1 MIMKGNSGSVWRTVL
16 LAAFMCLAAGEA
28 YGYEVW
34 KGGDILVPNDGV
46 LVVEDNCNIGIVIV
60 GKDGCLIIKPGA
72 SVTVSSRLDS
82 YPGSKIYVFGQLNVR
97 YTQDY
102 NFKGVIYMMHR
113 GNLNG
118 TLDDDG
124 TIESVD
130 EDETLAMIS
139 TKRKVEGQVPSRSNG
154 YVGWKDCYAKGMVIG
169 DDFVPFDY
177 YEDEQCTTEH
187 HIPDIE
193 EWREYDGRLE
203 GYYFTL
209 GDANYHAAYTE
220 GELVLD
226 DDMVFPDKA
235 EYRCDE
241 DDILVSDTNTIAY
254 SREFKYTGVWQCW
267 FVPFD
272 VRVDEEQFDAAEVAG
287 ILMDDEGNTVVAF
300 RKMAAGALM
309 KAGTPYVV
317 KAKKSSVYIE
327 AAGNILYKASS
338 RTDVD
343 LRSAYDDF
351 LISGIYEWQS
361 SDEGYTLNTSGK
373 FMQMAAD
380 ARLAPQRFWLT
391 VSPRTNRP
399 YGNGAVTSAARQ
411 QYFTV
416 LGDGDGTTGVVETD
430 FGVEKKADIYNLQGQ
445 KVTEIASGEIYIMDG
460 RKFVAE

>member
-1 MIMKGNSGSVWRTVL
+1 MKGNSGSVWRTVL

-34 KGGDILVPNDGV
+34 KSGKILVEEDCV
-46 LVVEDNCNIGIVIV
+46 LLVENGKEIEVDDLFNQEGIVVIAM
-60 GKDGCLIIKPGA
+60 GA
-72 SVTVSSRLDS
+72 SVKLD
-82 YPGSKIYVFGQLNVR
+82 YAVKITSGGKVYVFGNLDLTKVQ
-97 YTQDY
+97 YS
-102 NFKGVIYMMHR
+102 
-113 GNLNG
+113 GNNE
-118 TLDDDG
+118 G
-124 TIESVD
+124 TIYRMATRQVYGSLDGGKIVSVD
-130 EDETLAMIS
+130 EKETIAMIS
-139 TKRKVEGQVPSRSNG
+139 TGLIKGQMPSKSNK

-169 DDFVPFDY
+169 DDFVPLDY
-177 YEDEQCTTEH
+177 YEDEQCIH
-187 HIPDIE
+187 HITNIE
-193 EWREYDGRLE
+193 LWREHDGRLE

-226 DDMVFPDKA
+226 GDVVFPDKA

-309 KAGTPYVV
+309 KASTPYVV
-317 KAKKSSVYIE
+317 KAKKSSVAIE
-327 AAGNILYKASS
+327 AARNKLYKASS

-411 QYFTV
+411 LYFTV

>member
-1 MIMKGNSGSVWRTVL
+1 MKGDSGSVWRTVL

-34 KGGDILVPNDGV
+34 KSGSILVKEDSV
-46 LVVEDNCNIGIVIV
+46 LLVENGKEIEVDKLLNQEGIVVIALGAKV
-60 GKDGCLIIKPGA
+60 KLDNAVQITSGGK
-72 SVTVSSRLDS
+72 V
-82 YPGSKIYVFGQLNVR
+82 YVFGYLDL
-97 YTQDY
+97 T
-102 NFKGVIYMMHR
+102 GVKYSDNDGIIYRMAT
-113 GNLNG
+113 GYVNG
-118 TLDDDG
+118 TLDGDG
-124 TIESVD
+124 TIVTMNEK
-130 EDETLAMIS
+130 ETIAMIS
-139 TKRKVEGQVPSRSNG
+139 TGLVKGQMPSKSNS

-169 DDFVPFDY
+169 NDFVPLEY
-177 YEDEQCTTEH
+177 YEDEQCTH
-187 HIPDIE
+187 HIPNIE
-193 EWREYDGRLE
+193 LWRKHEGRLE
-203 GYYFTL
+203 GYYFTI
-209 GDANYHAAYTE
+209 GDVNYHATYHYF
-220 GELVLD
+220 ELILD
-226 DDMVFPDKA
+226 GDMVFPDKA

-267 FVPFD
+267 FVPFE

-309 KAGTPYVV
+309 KASTPYVV
-317 KAKKSSVYIE
+317 RAKKNSVAIE
-327 AAGNILYKASS
+327 AAGNKLYKASS

-351 LISGIYEWQS
+351 LIRGIYEWQS

-373 FMQMAAD
+373 FMQMAAGN
-380 ARLAPQRFWLT
+380 RLAPQRFWLT
-391 VSPRTNRP
+391 VSPRFGRP

>member
-1 MIMKGNSGSVWRTVL
+1 MKGNSGSVWRTML

-34 KGGDILVPNDGV
+34 KSGKILVKEDCV
-46 LVVEDNCNIGIVIV
+46 LLVENGKEIEVDDLFNQEGIVVIAM
-60 GKDGCLIIKPGA
+60 GA
-72 SVTVSSRLDS
+72 SVKLDHAVQITS
-82 YPGSKIYVFGQLNVR
+82 GGKVYVFGNLDLTGVKYSENNEGTIYCMATGNV
-97 YTQDY
+97 
-102 NFKGVIYMMHR
+102 
-113 GNLNG
+113 NG
-118 TLDDDG
+118 TLDGG
-124 TIESVD
+124 TIVTMNEK
-130 EDETLAMIS
+130 ETIAMIS
-139 TKRKVEGQVPSRSNG
+139 TGLVKGLMPSKSNS

-169 DDFVPFDY
+169 DDFVPLDY
-177 YEDEQCTTEH
+177 FEDEQCTH
-187 HIPDIE
+187 HISNIE
-193 EWREYDGRLE
+193 LWREHDGRLE
-203 GYYFTL
+203 GYYFTI
-209 GDANYHAAYTE
+209 GDVNYHATYHYF
-220 GELVLD
+220 ELILD
-226 DDMVFPDKA
+226 GDMVFPDKA

-267 FVPFD
+267 FVPFE

-309 KAGTPYVV
+309 KASTPYVV
-317 KAKKSSVYIE
+317 RAKKNSVAIE

-373 FMQMAAD
+373 FMQMAAGN
-380 ARLAPQRFWLT
+380 RLAPQRFWLT
-391 VSPRTNRP
+391 VSPRFGRP

>member
-1 MIMKGNSGSVWRTVL
+1 MKGDSGSVWRTVL
-16 LAAFMCLAAGEA
+16 LVAFMCLAAGEA

-34 KGGDILVPNDGV
+34 KGGDASVNSGV
-46 LVVEDNCNIGIVIV
+46 LVVEDDCEIGIVAV
-60 GKDGCLIIKPGA
+60 REEGCLIIKPDA
-72 SVTVSSRLDS
+72 SVKVLSRVYS
-82 YPGSKIYVFGQLNVR
+82 YTGSKIYVFGQLDVNNVKDSSF
-97 YTQDY
+97 Q
-102 NFKGVIYMMHR
+102 GVIYVMFGGGVL
-113 GNLNG
+113 GNLG
-118 TLDDDG
+118 SEG
-124 TIESVD
+124 TIVSLD
-130 EDETLAMIS
+130 KDETLAMIS
-139 TKRKVEGQVPSRSNG
+139 TKRKVGGQMPSRSNG
-154 YVGWKDCYAKGMVIG
+154 YVGWKDYYGIGMEADG
-169 DDFVPFDY
+169 DFISFSC
-177 YEDEQCTTEH
+177 YEDEQYTKPIDFEKWK
-187 HIPDIE
+187 DA
-193 EWREYDGRLE
+193 DGKLE

-226 DDMVFPDKA
+226 GDVVFPDKA

-241 DDILVSDTNTIAY
+241 DDILVGKTNTIAY
-254 SREFKYTGVWQCW
+254 SREFKSTGVWQCW
-267 FVPFD
+267 FVPFE

-317 KAKKSSVYIE
+317 RAKKNSVAIK
-327 AAGNILYKASS
+327 AARNKLYKASM

-411 QYFTV
+411 LYFTV

>member
-1 MIMKGNSGSVWRTVL
+1 MKGNSGSVWRTVL

-34 KGGDILVPNDGV
+34 KSGNIRPTEGGV
-46 LVVEDNCNIGIVIV
+46 LLVENGKQIEVYDLVNREGIVVIA
-60 GKDGCLIIKPGA
+60 PGA
-72 SVTVSSRLDS
+72 KVKLD
-82 YPGSKIYVFGQLNVR
+82 YAIQNTKGGKVYVFGYLDL
-97 YTQDY
+97 T
-102 NFKGVIYMMHR
+102 GVEISSNDGTVYCMST
-113 GNLNG
+113 GTVNG
-118 TLDDDG
+118 TFLDCKG
-124 TIESVD
+124 TIVSVG
-130 EDETLAMIS
+130 EDATLAMIS
-139 TKRKVEGQVPSRSNG
+139 TGQVKGQMPSRSNS

-169 DDFVPFDY
+169 GDFVPLEY
-177 YEDEQCTTEH
+177 YKDEQCTER
-187 HIPDIE
+187 ISDIE
-193 EWREYDGRLE
+193 AWRNDYGKLE

-241 DDILVSDTNTIAY
+241 EDDILVSDTNTIAY
-254 SREFKYTGVWQCW
+254 SREFKSTGVWQCW

-317 KAKKSSVYIE
+317 KAKKNSVYIE

-351 LISGIYEWQS
+351 LIRGIYEWQS

-373 FMQMAAD
+373 FMQMAAGN
-380 ARLAPQRFWLT
+380 RLAPQRFWLT

>member
-1 MIMKGNSGSVWRTVL
+1 MKGNSGSVWRTVL

-28 YGYEVW
+28 YGYKVW
-34 KGGDILVPNDGV
+34 KSGDILVDNSV
-46 LVVEDNCNIGIVIV
+46 LLVENGKQIEVGDLKNQEGIVVIA
-60 GKDGCLIIKPGA
+60 PEA
-72 SVTVSSRLDS
+72 SVKLNNAVQITSGGKV
-82 YPGSKIYVFGQLNVR
+82 YVFGDLDLTGVEYSGNNEGTIYCMATGNV
-97 YTQDY
+97 
-102 NFKGVIYMMHR
+102 
-113 GNLNG
+113 NG
-118 TLDDDG
+118 TLDG
-124 TIESVD
+124 GKIESMD
-130 EDETLAMIS
+130 KDATLAMIS
-139 TKRKVEGQVPSRSNG
+139 TGLVKGLMPSKSNS

-169 DDFVPFDY
+169 NDFVPLDY
-177 YEDEQCTTEH
+177 YEDEQCIIH
-187 HIPDIE
+187 HISNIE
-193 EWREYDGRLE
+193 EWREHDGRLE

-209 GDANYHAAYTE
+209 GDVNYHATYHYF
-220 GELVLD
+220 ELRLD
-226 DDMVFPDKA
+226 EDVVFPDKA

-241 DDILVSDTNTIAY
+241 DDIRVSDTNTIAY
-254 SREFKYTGVWQCW
+254 SREFKSTGVWQCW
-267 FVPFD
+267 FVPFE

-309 KAGTPYVV
+309 KASTPYVV
-317 KAKKSSVYIE
+317 KAKKNSVAIK
-327 AAGNILYKASS
+327 AAGNKLYKASS

-351 LISGIYEWQS
+351 LIRGIYEWQS

-373 FMQMAAD
+373 FMQMAAGN
-380 ARLAPQRFWLT
+380 RLAPQRFWLT
-391 VSPRTNRP
+391 VSPRTRRP

-411 QYFTV
+411 LYFTV

>member
-1 MIMKGNSGSVWRTVL
+1 MKGNTGSVWRTVL

-34 KGGDILVPNDGV
+34 DGSDLSMRSGV
-46 LVVEDNCNIGIVIV
+46 FVVEEYQKVEIDNLDISDEVCLVIKEDGKVVIKQGLQTRLESKVYIFGELDISGCQMSINYGTVYVTSV
-60 GKDGCLIIKPGA
+60 GTMEGTFTHNLGSINQLTGLETKDLM
-72 SVTVSSRLDS
+72 L
-82 YPGSKIYVFGQLNVR
+82 SKF
-97 YTQDY
+97 
-102 NFKGVIYMMHR
+102 
-113 GNLNG
+113 
-118 TLDDDG
+118 
-124 TIESVD
+124 
-130 EDETLAMIS
+130 
-139 TKRKVEGQVPSRSNG
+139 RKVEGQVPSKENG
-154 YVGWKDCYAKGMVIG
+154 YVGWKDYYAKGMETDG
-169 DDFVPFDY
+169 DFIPFRTF
-177 YEDEQCTTEH
+177 EDEECKKE
-187 HIPDIE
+187 INFE
-193 EWREYDGRLE
+193 KWKKADGKLE
-203 GYYFTL
+203 GYYFTI
-209 GDANYHAAYTE
+209 GDVNYHAAYTE

-226 DDMVFPDKA
+226 GDMVFPDKA
-235 EYRCDE
+235 EYGCDE
-241 DDILVSDTNTIAY
+241 DDILVEETNTIAY
-254 SREFKYTGVWQCW
+254 SREFKSTGVWQCW
-267 FVPFD
+267 FVPFE

-309 KAGTPYVV
+309 KASTPYVV

-411 QYFTV
+411 LYFTV
-416 LGDGDGTTGVVETD
+416 LGDGDGTTGVVETG

>member
-1 MIMKGNSGSVWRTVL
+1 MKGNSGSVWRTVL

-34 KGGDILVPNDGV
+34 KSGKILVKEDCV
-46 LVVEDNCNIGIVIV
+46 LLVENGKEIEVDDLFNQEGIVVIAM
-60 GKDGCLIIKPGA
+60 GA
-72 SVTVSSRLDS
+72 SVKLDHAVQITS
-82 YPGSKIYVFGQLNVR
+82 GGKVYVFGNLDLTKVQ
-97 YTQDY
+97 YS
-102 NFKGVIYMMHR
+102 
-113 GNLNG
+113 GNNE
-118 TLDDDG
+118 G
-124 TIESVD
+124 TIYRMATGQVYGSLDGGKIVSVD
-130 EDETLAMIS
+130 EKETIAMIS
-139 TKRKVEGQVPSRSNG
+139 TGLVKGQMPSKSNK

-169 DDFVPFDY
+169 DDFVPLDY
-177 YEDEQCTTEH
+177 YEDEQCIH
-187 HIPDIE
+187 HITNIE
-193 EWREYDGRLE
+193 LWREHDGRLE

-209 GDANYHAAYTE
+209 GDANYHATYHYF
-220 GELVLD
+220 ELILD
-226 DDMVFPDKA
+226 GDMVFPDKA

-309 KAGTPYVV
+309 KASTPYVV

-411 QYFTV
+411 LYFTV